1 VHLSQAG
8 LGLPDESYY
17 SQDGDPEFRE
27 NYREHLARL
36 AELAELSDPEDVAA
50 SVLELETALAGSW
63 MDPVSLRDLEKTNNL
78 MTWAE
83 LREHAPGFDWTP
95 WLRGLGAEET
105 VVAQV
110 VVGQPHFLAAAG
122 QLWRERPL
130 AQWKAWFTMRL
141 VSACAQYLGRDLV
154 EADFDFHGRVSCD
167 ISEQPERWRR
177 GVGLVEA
184 VLGDAVGRLYVA
196 RHFPASAKAH
206 ALDLVKNLI
215 EAYRRSLSE
224 LDWMGPQTRQRALDK
239 LDKLTVRIGYPDKW
253 QDYSALEIRADDLLG
268 NVRRAGAWRTAG
280 DLAKIGQPVDHD
292 EWLTTPQT
300 VNAFYNPRRNEVV
313 FPAAALQPPLFDPDV
328 DDAANYGGIG
338 STIGHEI
345 GHGFDDQGS
354 QYDGDGNL
362 VDWWEPAD
370 RTEYER
376 RTQMLVAQYNA
387 LSPAG
392 LPDHTVNGELTLGEN
407 IGDLGGLLI
416 ALKAYDLA
424 VTDSGADEPPVIE
437 GLTGHQR
444 LFFAYAQVW
453 RAKTTEAETIRRL
466 ASDPHAPPDLRCNAV
481 VTNLDAFHSAFE
493 VTETDALFTPESA
506 RVRIW

>member
-1 VHLSQAG
+1 
-8 LGLPDESYY
+8 
-17 SQDGDPEFRE
+17 
-27 NYREHLARL
+27 
-36 AELAELSDPEDVAA
+36 
-50 SVLELETALAGSW
+50 
-63 MDPVSLRDLEKTNNL
+63 
-78 MTWAE
+78 
-83 LREHAPGFDWTP
+83 
-95 WLRGLGAEET
+95 
-105 VVAQV
+105 
-110 VVGQPHFLAAAG
+110 
-122 QLWRERPL
+122 
-130 AQWKAWFTMRL
+130 
-141 VSACAQYLGRDLV
+141 
-154 EADFDFHGRVSCD
+154 
-167 ISEQPERWRR
+167 
-177 GVGLVEA
+177 
-184 VLGDAVGRLYVA
+184 
-196 RHFPASAKAH
+196 
-206 ALDLVKNLI
+206 
-215 EAYRRSLSE
+215 
-224 LDWMGPQTRQRALDK
+224 
-239 LDKLTVRIGYPDKW
+239 
-253 QDYSALEIRADDLLG
+253 
-268 NVRRAGAWRTAG
+268 VRRAGAWRTAG